1 MIFEVLVEV
10 RLRRGIADPQ
20 GATIQKALGTLGFAG
35 VSNVRAGKS
44 YRFEVAAA
52 DAEEAR
58 RRAEDLCAR
67 LLTNPVIEESA
78 ITVEAPSSLS
88 GRQVGDPTAA
98 GTGADGAP

>member
-44 YRFEVAAA
+44 YRFEVAAP

-78 ITVEAPSSLS
+78 ITVEAPASLS